1 MGAFTAALFDDSIG
15 YCRHRPLM
23 GWTMAIVFGTALGF
37 FFGASWIWLFCATV
51 TLIAAWHSKS
61 CSVSQLLW
69 VTCFALAGWR
79 AALLHDRNLAVLER
93 LRAYQAAGEVFEL
106 KATISNDRHIV
117 QRKRGGP
124 YCRFSVDDA
133 WLSDGTE
140 IHGVNLSVYFYD
152 KTGDFPEV
160 GETWLLSAKLRANSS
175 NYRMSISARGE
186 SATRLPD
193 EDRRQEL
200 QYLLANFRER
210 LSQHLALG
218 VSEQDALL
226 TQTMVLGTRARL
238 PYVLRQR
245 YADAGIIHI
254 FAISGL
260 HVGIVAGLLIWLFS
274 WFGVRIRMR
283 VLLLLPALV
292 GYLLL
297 TGVPPSA
304 TRACMMAVIFCFAPT
319 FYRRPDGASALLVTA
334 ATVLLIEPGWIA
346 NVGALLSFC
355 VMGGILLYTKPLTY
369 FINRLFHS
377 TAQRTT
383 GGFLKE
389 AQSWHVTLRQYIAGV
404 VGLSLAAWFAALPLC
419 LFFFGRLS
427 LVGILLNLLVPTL
440 TVVIVWCACISAF
453 MGFLLPVISILLNR
467 LNASLLSM
475 IDFLSAQVIQWP
487 GAVYELTYSPG
498 VTFSLILGIG
508 VVLLGWWLGVQERRF
523 RQKDPFDPEV
533 FNFLPAT
540 SLHCD

>member
-1 MGAFTAALFDDSIG
+1 MGAFTAALFDDSVG

-23 GWTMAIVFGTALGF
+23 GWTIAIVFGTALGF
-37 FFGASWIWLFCATV
+37 FYGASWIWLFVATV
-51 TLIAAWHSKS
+51 SLIAAWRTKS
-61 CSVSQLLW
+61 CAVSQLLW

-93 LRAYQAAGEVFEL
+93 LKSYQAAGEVFEL
-106 KATISNDRHIV
+106 KATVSNDRHIV

-186 SATRLPD
+186 HAKRLPE
-193 EDRRQEL
+193 EDRRRDL
-200 QYLLANFRER
+200 QYLLANFRDR

-218 VSEQDALL
+218 VPEQDALL

-245 YADAGIIHI
+245 YADAGIVHI

-260 HVGIVAGLLIWLFS
+260 HVGIVAGLLIWLIS

-283 VLLLLPALV
+283 ALLLLPALV

-304 TRACMMAVIFCFAPT
+304 TRACMMALIFCFAPT
-319 FYRRPDGASALLVTA
+319 FCRRPDGASALLVTA

-355 VMGGILLYTKPLTY
+355 VMGGILLYTKPLIY

-377 TAQRTT
+377 TSQRTT

-389 AQSWHVTLRQYIAGV
+389 AQPWHVTLRQYIAGV
-404 VGLSLAAWFAALPLC
+404 MGLSLAAWISALPLC

-427 LVGILLNLLVPTL
+427 IVGILLNLLVPTL
-440 TVVIVWCACISAF
+440 TLVVVWCACISAF
-453 MGFLLPVISILLNR
+453 IGFVLPVVSIFLNR
-467 LNASLLSM
+467 LNASLLSLV
-475 IDFLSAQVIQWP
+475 DVLSAHVIQWP
-487 GAVYELTYSPG
+487 GAVYELTYQPG
-498 VTFSLILGIG
+498 VTFSLILGLG
-508 VVLLGWWLGVQERRF
+508 VVLLGWWLGVQERRC

-533 FNFLPAT
+533 FNFLPA
-540 SLHCD
+540 SRD